1 MRITIKA
8 GNIQVTDEYGKS
20 MYESGF
26 HTGMELFVGQAKLV
40 QVTDYGQLQYEVG
53 FGAGL
58 HPPVGSKPSPIPPLG
73 NVPPPETSP
82 PVSGGSPVAP
92 VNGGEIPW
100 PASGQVEYHIP
111 MQANQTVSFTL
122 KWLSAMDPNKSGWVK
137 VVEEPGSAVM
147 PRHLKLSVNGVLK
160 YDSTPYNETGPTG
173 NLVNFP
179 APGGGSSVQMNSG
192 DVLGIEVTNGDNNSA
207 QPSNMLLDIAVPDRY

>member
-26 HTGMELFVGQAKLV
+26 HTGMELFVGQAKQV

-73 NVPPPETSP
+73 NVPSRRSTAVRSRGLRQGRWSTTSP
-82 PVSGGSPVAP
+82 CKPTRRSASP
-92 VNGGEIPW
+92 
-100 PASGQVEYHIP
+100 
-111 MQANQTVSFTL
+111 
-122 KWLSAMDPNKSGWVK
+122 
-137 VVEEPGSAVM
+137 
-147 PRHLKLSVNGVLK
+147 
-160 YDSTPYNETGPTG
+160 
-173 NLVNFP
+173 
-179 APGGGSSVQMNSG
+179 
-192 DVLGIEVTNGDNNSA
+192 
-207 QPSNMLLDIAVPDRY
+207 